1 MNPWEVKKDGMETCE
16 KKIISLG
23 QGADLDLKERGKSG
37 FGCNLIFFLPL

>member
-1 MNPWEVKKDGMETCE
+1 MEACE

-23 QGADLDLKERGKSG
+23 QGADLDLKERGKGG